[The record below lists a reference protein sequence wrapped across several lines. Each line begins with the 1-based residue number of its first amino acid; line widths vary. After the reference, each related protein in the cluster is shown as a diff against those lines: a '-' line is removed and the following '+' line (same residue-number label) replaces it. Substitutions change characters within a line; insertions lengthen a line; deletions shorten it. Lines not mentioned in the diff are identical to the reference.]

1 MSTDPAVAERRL
13 LADDLARLGP
23 EAPTILP
30 GWDALELLDH
40 LLLRERYWP
49 LVAGGK
55 LPGPAGRRA
64 QARRERALARPWD
77 EKIDLL
83 RDGPPR
89 SSPAGK
95 ADALTGDLE
104 LLIHHEDLLRA
115 QDGWRPRR
123 LPAAVERAAWRGVG
137 GFALIALK
145 VPARVT
151 LVSPR
156 GGRQVGPRRAEGS
169 LRVHGEVL
177 ELLLWVTGRDE
188 VAQVQVQ
195 GDAAGLAALREGRRG
210 I

>member
-1 MSTDPAVAERRL
+1 M
-13 LADDLARLGP
+13 
-23 EAPTILP
+23 
-30 GWDALELLDH
+30 
-40 LLLRERYWP
+40 
-49 LVAGGK
+49 
-55 LPGPAGRRA
+55 
-64 QARRERALARPWD
+64 
-77 EKIDLL
+77 
-83 RDGPPR
+83 
-89 SSPAGK
+89 
-95 ADALTGDLE
+95 
-104 LLIHHEDLLRA
+104 
-115 QDGWRPRR
+115 
-123 LPAAVERAAWRGVG
+123 G